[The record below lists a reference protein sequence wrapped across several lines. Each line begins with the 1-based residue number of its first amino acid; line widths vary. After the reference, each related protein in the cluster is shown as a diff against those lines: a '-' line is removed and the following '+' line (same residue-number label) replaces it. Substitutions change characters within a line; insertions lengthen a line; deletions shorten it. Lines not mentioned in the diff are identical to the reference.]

1 MHYFFKTFGH
11 LRALKSLSLLFN
23 GTGISDYDTR
33 LNRNV
38 FENME
43 KLRLKEFEFRICS
56 NKVGDLCMNNLLTVI
71 ASFSDLTSLSLYISY
86 IGFIV

>member
-11 LRALKSLSLLFN
+11 LRNLKVLNILFN
-23 GTGISDYDTR
+23 SVGMNDYDTR

-43 KLRLKEFEFRICS
+43 KLRLKEFEFRICM
-56 NKVGDLCMNNLLTVI
+56 NRIGDLCINNLLSVV
-71 ASFSDLTSLSLYISY
+71 ANW
-86 IGFIV
+86 